1 MHPVETVSG
10 NILNSFHM
18 DLAEK
23 LGATWNQLQCKS
35 GYLWYFRQQLALALH
50 PNPVSNLHCKVE
62 RLTVSFQAEWCF
74 LVQLITLSLWV
85 ILFVRIVLWG
95 RGGKRRGVE
104 VLQFASVP
112 MFYTYLTLEVHS
124 LQLVQLLIQ
133 RCSQVWSFHSVRIV
147 LWCIL
152 ELMCIVYPSANQHN
166 LPFFGWI
173 LHHLVTPKNPV
184 PIIHRIFVKKNA
196 PKSLDLEGKKSYEIT
211 IYRQ

>member
-50 PNPVSNLHCKVE
+50 PNPVSNLQCKVE

-85 ILFVRIVLWG
+85 ILFVRIGFGEGEG
-95 RGGKRRGVE
+95 RGEGE

-173 LHHLVTPKNPV
+173 FSTWWHPK
-184 PIIHRIFVKKNA
+184 IQCQSDIGFLWKKMHQ
-196 PKSLDLEGKKSYEIT
+196 S
-211 IYRQ
+211 R

>member
-1 MHPVETVSG
+1 MHPAETVSG

-50 PNPVSNLHCKVE
+50 PNPVSNLQCKVE

-85 ILFVRIVLWG
+85 ILFVRIGFGEGEG
-95 RGGKRRGVE
+95 RGEGE

-152 ELMCIVYPSANQHN
+152 EPMCIVYPSANQHN

-184 PIIHRIFVKKNA
+184 PIINRIFVRKNA
-196 PKSLDLEGKKSYEIT
+196 PKSLDLEGKKSYEIN
-211 IYRQ
+211 ICRQ